1 MLKNKQAKKTIRI
14 KPGKGRG
21 YRNQHLELFN
31 LLIKV
36 SSFYKKKKKERESER
51 EKEYTQKQESV
62 IHTQKARETVFERAQ
77 MSLVADKHLK
87 LATADMSG
95 LAS

>member
-31 LLIKV
+31 LLLKV
-36 SSFYKKKKKERESER
+36 SSFYKKKKKRERLR
-51 EKEYTQKQESV
+51 EKRN
-62 IHTQKARETVFERAQ
+62 IHKNRKV
-77 MSLVADKHLK
+77 
-87 LATADMSG
+87 
-95 LAS
+95 

>member
-31 LLIKV
+31 LLLKV
-36 SSFYKKKKKERESER
+36 SSFYKKKKKERER
-51 EKEYTQKQESV
+51 VIEKRNINKNRKV
-62 IHTQKARETVFERAQ
+62 
-77 MSLVADKHLK
+77 
-87 LATADMSG
+87 
-95 LAS
+95 

>member
-31 LLIKV
+31 LLLKV
-36 SSFYKKKKKERESER
+36 SSFYKKKKKERERVR
-51 EKEYTQKQESV
+51 EKRN
-62 IHTQKARETVFERAQ
+62 IHKNRKV
-77 MSLVADKHLK
+77 
-87 LATADMSG
+87 
-95 LAS
+95 